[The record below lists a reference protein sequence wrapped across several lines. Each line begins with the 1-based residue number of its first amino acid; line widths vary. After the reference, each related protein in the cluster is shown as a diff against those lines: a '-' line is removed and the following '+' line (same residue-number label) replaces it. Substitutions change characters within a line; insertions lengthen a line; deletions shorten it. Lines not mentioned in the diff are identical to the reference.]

1 MRSAWRNLPDLHM
14 QIILTTLL
22 AAHTFAAAQPQ
33 KDPAD
38 ALAPQLPPQPA
49 QPALTDEVIKKAV
62 RETIKEDPQRASVTR
77 PQAGAFSA
85 NPVEAR
91 MSAAFEQAKVPDCLH
106 ADALKLQPAHI
117 GPVAVVG
124 PYSLPWVIAAAV
136 RGKCRQ

>member
-1 MRSAWRNLPDLHM
+1 M

-22 AAHTFAAAQPQ
+22 AAQTFAAAQPQ

-38 ALAPQLPPQPA
+38 ALAPQPPSMV
-49 QPALTDEVIKKAV
+49 LTDEVIKKAV
-62 RETIKEDPQRASVTR
+62 REMIKEDPQPAPVTKS
-77 PQAGAFSA
+77 QAGAFSA

-106 ADALKLQPAHI
+106 PDALKLQPAHI

-124 PYSLPWVIAAAV
+124 PYSLPWVIAAAA
-136 RGKCRQ
+136 RGKCR

>member
-1 MRSAWRNLPDLHM
+1 M

-22 AAHTFAAAQPQ
+22 AAQTFAAAQ
-33 KDPAD
+33 
-38 ALAPQLPPQPA
+38 PQPA

-62 RETIKEDPQRASVTR
+62 RETIKEDPQPATVAK

-106 ADALKLQPAHI
+106 PDALKLQPAHI

-124 PYSLPWVIAAAV
+124 PYSLPWVITAAA
-136 RGKCRQ
+136 RGKCR

>member
-1 MRSAWRNLPDLHM
+1 M

-38 ALAPQLPPQPA
+38 ALAPQTQSVQL
-49 QPALTDEVIKKAV
+49 ALTDEVIKKAV
-62 RETIKEDPQRASVTR
+62 RETIAEDPLPAAPVAS
-77 PQAGAFSA
+77 PQAGAFRTSTM
-85 NPVEAR
+85 EAR

-106 ADALKLQPAHI
+106 PDALKLQPAHI
-117 GPVAVVG
+117 GPVNVVG

-136 RGKCRQ
+136 RGKCH

>member
-1 MRSAWRNLPDLHM
+1 M

-38 ALAPQLPPQPA
+38 ALAPQPA
-49 QPALTDEVIKKAV
+49 SMALTDEVIKKAV
-62 RETIKEDPQRASVTR
+62 REAIKEDPQPAPVTK

-106 ADALKLQPAHI
+106 PDALKLQPAHI

-124 PYSLPWVIAAAV
+124 PYSLPWVIAAAA
-136 RGKCRQ
+136 RGKCR